1 MALQRANDLAE
12 LSVDIELFPMPKP
25 VDPDEESKDDGGH
38 GVPMFDV
45 RKFYANIISYDE
57 DQQFTELLG
66 IEGAQSRIFEL
77 MKRIRQKEFKKRTL
91 GKCMFNVSPGAKI
104 GLSFFSTIIPAKKP
118 NIQKV
123 NAVNNKQLRST
134 QRFICNETGQTLYRQ
149 EIGTYYP
156 VGSEKVEITQEEMR
170 AIKKFDRVGMTLM
183 GFKPRSY
190 LKCYHNVKHSMFV
203 FPDEKKV
210 IGSSQVSDALIK
222 EMIRKDKIAI
232 VRVQVR
238 ESTSVRFCALL
249 P

>member
-1 MALQRANDLAE
+1 
-12 LSVDIELFPMPKP
+12 
-25 VDPDEESKDDGGH
+25 
-38 GVPMFDV
+38 
-45 RKFYANIISYDE
+45 
-57 DQQFTELLG
+57 
-66 IEGAQSRIFEL
+66 
-77 MKRIRQKEFKKRTL
+77 
-91 GKCMFNVSPGAKI
+91 MFNVSPGSQI

-118 NIQKV
+118 SIQKV

-134 QRFICNETGQTLYRQ
+134 QRFVCNETGQTLYRQ

-156 VGSEKVEITQEEMR
+156 IGSEKVELTQDEMK

-210 IGSSQVSDALIK
+210 VGSSQVSDALIK
-222 EMIRKDKIAI
+222 EMLRKEKVAI

-249 P
+249 PQDEKFDD